1 MTRFADQTEN
11 AEWLE
16 QSERDYMIK
25 KAQEAAQAVPVNDS
39 GRCWQCDVKVPDTR
53 RWCSFDCMSA
63 YTKKSR

>member
-25 KAQEAAQAVPVNDS
+25 KAQEAAQAVPVNEL
-39 GRCWQCDVKVPDTR
+39 GHCWQCDEKVPDTR
-53 RWCSFDCMSA
+53 RFCDRYCADLWRR
-63 YTKKSR
+63 K